1 MKNQSG
7 MSSLKLIL
15 IIALGILLAGFVG
28 CVASI
33 TFTGAVLKGAT
44 EALNPN
50 NPNYDKLV
58 KSTAKKIEPLIIEK
72 MGQNLI
78 LNQPTYRKEIVRL
91 NSEKAVM
98 QARTETQSFDSVY
111 KKPAECYD
119 TRNSATRIKCAND
132 YMRARAAFST
142 SNR

>member
-1 MKNQSG
+1 MKSQIG

-33 TFTGAVLKGAT
+33 AFTGAVLKGAT

-50 NPNYDKLV
+50 NPDYDKLV
-58 KSTAKKIEPLIIEK
+58 KSTAKRIEPLIQQKSIQIQPNRSE
-72 MGQNLI
+72 LI
-78 LNQPTYRKEIVRL
+78 RL
-91 NSEKAVM
+91 NSEKAVIE
-98 QARTETQSFDSVY
+98 ARTETQSFDSIY

-132 YMRARAAFST
+132 YMRARAAF
-142 SNR
+142 NKN